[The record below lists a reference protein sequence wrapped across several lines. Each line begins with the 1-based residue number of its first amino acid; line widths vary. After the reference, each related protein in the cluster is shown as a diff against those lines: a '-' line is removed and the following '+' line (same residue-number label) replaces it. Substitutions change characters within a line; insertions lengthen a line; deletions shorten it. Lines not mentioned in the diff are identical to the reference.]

1 MMAQRTCIGDREESV
16 LAAPR
21 PHSSDI
27 DRALDGGE
35 PQLRGRDAVMD
46 IAPEPEPGQ
55 GADAPAADAP
65 PPAAPP
71 LPAPAIALDHLVE
84 DAPDAQTKT
93 PAKTRTIGIVI
104 VHGIGS
110 QLPDQTLIE
119 WAKPLIQAISAWQE
133 VNHDDLVGA
142 LARTVMPDD
151 TPAAHA
157 PAATPQPPP
166 AAAPQP
172 LDPVINAQM
181 DFEGSTLPVVTL
193 NIPGLRSKAGTPA
206 GERQVWLLTEAWWA
220 SRVAPPSFATM
231 VDWCGRQ
238 GIVSRVVQSIVRED
252 PRTGRRGQLAR
263 ASSRLGVGLFL
274 SVMTTLALF
283 AFGILRTI
291 AALVPI
297 DAVKNATIFAQFDTF
312 LTTWWGD
319 TYVLLRDPVEAANIR
334 GRLAEAIIGLR
345 KLEVDAIV
353 VIAHSGGTIVS
364 YTTLSDPG
372 LADPNKKLPD
382 VRADL
387 LITHAEAINLA
398 RLLTGNV
405 RKSMGPTKEAD
416 RVAAVDAIP
425 TADRTS
431 RDGIRAT
438 RWVDF
443 WASRDPAPNG
453 DLDEVVN
460 PPTPPDAT
468 HPRVESHPIWNRMS
482 LSEDHGTYWD
492 NDEEFVLPVL
502 RELDLAGDPGA
513 KGPSRFATYRGGGNA
528 ADWQLRHRQRVW
540 ILAFWRRL
548 TFIIPFAAILLAILP
563 EGGFFVAVATAARW
577 LWTTIG
583 LDKVWDP
590 VAKFVGGTQ
599 VQPLAHVQFAFLTIA
614 MTSFG
619 AALVALVVHSMG
631 GIGKHEETFATP
643 TGRRGAW
650 AAELVASTLAP
661 LALVLLAIVGRGAAF
676 ATDVPCFDFSTV
688 QVGPISA
695 PQNLCVTPYFL
706 GLVLG
711 VIVAAVVFVAL
722 YVVSTNAHSGD
733 PDPQHATVAFVLTVT
748 GIVVVAAIGLSFM
761 TDELTRI
768 WIVGVVAAV
777 LLFRRIDS
785 FGATRWARWD
795 ESERMLARRQDPNP
809 PNRLWPAG
817 QALTILLSSIA
828 VGMGIAV
835 APGTFLGVP
844 GWNLFGLGIAAL
856 LVGALVMT
864 VVDGAS
870 AESSS
875 S

>member
-1 MMAQRTCIGDREESV
+1 
-16 LAAPR
+16 P
-21 PHSSDI
+21 
-27 DRALDGGE
+27 
-35 PQLRGRDAVMD
+35 
-46 IAPEPEPGQ
+46 
-55 GADAPAADAP
+55 APATPP
-65 PPAAPP
+65 PPAPVP
-71 LPAPAIALDHLVE
+71 
-84 DAPDAQTKT
+84 
-93 PAKTRTIGIVI
+93 
-104 VHGIGS
+104 
-110 QLPDQTLIE
+110 
-119 WAKPLIQAISAWQE
+119 
-133 VNHDDLVGA
+133 
-142 LARTVMPDD
+142 
-151 TPAAHA
+151 
-157 PAATPQPPP
+157 
-166 AAAPQP
+166 APQP

-181 DFEGSTLPVVTL
+181 DFEGSTLPIVTL

-206 GERQVWLLTEAWWA
+206 GNRQVWLLTEAWWA

-345 KLEVDAIV
+345 KLKVDAIV

-372 LADPNKKLPD
+372 FADTPKPSKPD
-382 VRADL
+382 DPTTEVKADL

-405 RKSMGPTKEAD
+405 RESAGPTKKQD
-416 RVAAVDAIP
+416 RIAAIDAIP

-460 PPTPPDAT
+460 PAPPDAT

-482 LSEDHGTYWD
+482 ISEDHGTYWD

-502 RELDLAGDPGA
+502 RELDLVGDPRPA
-513 KGPSRFATYRGGGNA
+513 GPSRFDTYGGKGNA

-577 LWTTIG
+577 LWSTIG
-583 LDKVWDP
+583 LDKIWDP
-590 VAKFVGGTQ
+590 IAQFVGGTQ
-599 VQPLAHVQFAFLTIA
+599 VQPFAHVQFAFLTIA

-631 GIGKHEETFATP
+631 GIGKHDTFKTP
-643 TGRRGAW
+643 MGQRAAW
-650 AAELVASTLAP
+650 AAELAASALAP
-661 LALVLLAIVGRGAAF
+661 LALVLLAIVGRGGAF

-688 QVGPISA
+688 QIGPFSA

-722 YVVSTNAHSGD
+722 YLVSKNSDSGD
-733 PDPQHATVAFVLTVT
+733 PGPQHATVAFVLTVT

-785 FGATRWARWD
+785 FGAMRWARWD
-795 ESERMLARRQDPNP
+795 ESERVHARRQDLNP
-809 PNRLWPAG
+809 PKRLWPAG
-817 QALTILLSSIA
+817 QAVTILLSSIA
-828 VGMGIAV
+828 VAIGIAV

-844 GWNLFGLGIAAL
+844 GWNFFGLGIAAL
-856 LVGALVMT
+856 LIGALVMT

-870 AESSS
+870 AEPTSS
-875 S
+875 